1 MIEKDVV
8 IIGAGPAGMAAAV
21 SAKESGIENL
31 LLIERENK
39 IGGILNQCIHDGFGL
54 HNFRESLTGPEYIE
68 RYLSEIK
75 RLNVDVMSNT
85 MVVNLSKDRTLTV
98 SNPNGR
104 FRIKAKS
111 VILAMGCRERTRGA
125 ISIPGSRPSGVFTA
139 GVAQRLMNI
148 QNYSVGK
155 RVVILGSGDIGL
167 IMARRLTLEGSKVLV
182 VLEKLP
188 FSSGLPRNI
197 TQCLEDFNIPLKLS
211 HTVVK
216 IHGKERISGVD
227 YAKVDD
233 SGRII
238 EGTMKH
244 INCDTLLLSVGL
256 IPENELSE
264 EAGVVLDERTMGA
277 TVDDTYQTNIP
288 GVFAAGNVLH
298 VHDLAD
304 MASMEGKKVG
314 IFASMYAKGEI
325 KKQRLFDV
333 IAGEGV
339 RYVLPQKISTQ
350 RDVQL
355 LLRVKTPIRNHYLVV
370 KDANRLIKKRKVI
383 NMHPAVM
390 LSIHLRAEELKD
402 TKSQIEVCVE

>member
-21 SAKESGIENL
+21 SAKESGVKDL

-54 HNFRESLTGPEYIE
+54 HNFRESLTGPEYID
-68 RYLSEIK
+68 RYMQKISQLGI
-75 RLNVDVMSNT
+75 DVMSNT
-85 MVVNLSKDRTLTV
+85 MVVNLNKDKVLTV
-98 SNPNGR
+98 SNPSGR
-104 FRIKAKS
+104 LRIKAKS
-111 VILAMGCRERTRGA
+111 IILAMGCRERTRGA
-125 ISIPGSRPSGVFTA
+125 ISIPGSRPSGIFTA

-155 RVVILGSGDIGL
+155 RIVILGSGDIGL
-167 IMARRLTLEGSKVLV
+167 IMARRLTLEGSKVLA

-216 IHGKERISGVD
+216 IYGKERLTGVD
-227 YAKVDD
+227 YAQLDERGKV
-233 SGRII
+233 I
-238 EGTMKH
+238 EGTTRH
-244 INCDTLLLSVGL
+244 LNCDTLLLSVGL

-264 EAGVVLDERTMGA
+264 EAGVHLDERTMGA
-277 TVDDTYQTNIP
+277 IVDDTYQTNIP
-288 GVFAAGNVLH
+288 GVFSAGNVLH

-314 IFASMYAKGEI
+314 IFASMYIRGEI
-325 KKQRLFDV
+325 KEEKLYDV

-355 LLRVKTPIRNHYLVV
+355 LLRVKAPIRDHYIVV
-370 KDANRLIKKRKVI
+370 RDSKRVIKRRKVI

-390 LSIHLRAEELKD
+390 LSLSLKAKELAE
-402 TKSQIEVCVE
+402 TNGRIEVLIE